1 MKDFKTCMK
10 GLWRMSKPV
19 LGRDLVTILI
29 GGVRIAASLSFVW
42 ICKRLVDIAT
52 GVSDADLKTH
62 VFIMIGIILVQILC
76 GLASNYWGSYNS
88 LKTRNQLRLG
98 LFAHVLNSR
107 WNGREAFRSG
117 DTINRLEED
126 IRVLTD
132 LICGSFPEVIIT
144 VLQLVAASVY
154 LLTMAPSL
162 LWLLIILMATA
173 VIGSKMY
180 FGKIRKLTSDIRS
193 LDSEVQQLEQENL
206 QNRVL
211 VLTLFGVG
219 NIVSRLDGFQNRVMK
234 LTITRLN
241 YNAVARGFMSFGF
254 MGGYAAAFLWGIFGI
269 KSGAVTYG
277 MMTAFLQLVS
287 QVQRPIAGLGS
298 QVPAFIKALT
308 SVERVLE
315 LEDLKVEKYHGDV
328 LYEGAPG
335 IKLSDVTFAY
345 SNPGPVVRQA
355 HQPSLVPKP
364 SPLPEPSP
372 VPEPVEGRLVLDH
385 FSHDFKPGSL
395 TVIAGPTGVGKST
408 LTRLMLGLLR
418 PTSGTVSLY
427 GQGNRAHVADVDT
440 RCNFTYVPQGNSL
453 MSGTIRENMLLV
465 NEDVTDEQIIKAL
478 KVSAAEF
485 VLDLPDG
492 LDTVCGE
499 SGTGLSEGQCQR
511 IAIARALLH
520 RGGVMILDEA
530 TSALDT
536 ETEERLLDSI
546 HTNLAGSK
554 TIVFISHRPAAIRIA
569 DDVVNLSEC

>member
-10 GLWRMSKPV
+10 GLWRMARPV
-19 LGRDLVTILI
+19 LGRDLVTVLI

-52 GVSDADLKTH
+52 GVSSADLKTH
-62 VFIMIGIILVQILC
+62 IFIMIGIIVVQILT
-76 GLASNYWGSYNS
+76 GLLANYWGSYNTI
-88 LKTRNQLRLG
+88 KTRNQLRLG
-98 LFAHVLNSR
+98 MFSHVLNSR
-107 WNGREAFRSG
+107 WNGRETFRSG

-132 LICGSFPEVIIT
+132 LICGSFPDVIIT
-144 VLQLVAASVY
+144 VIQLIAASVY
-154 LLTMAPSL
+154 LLTLAPSL
-162 LWLLIILMATA
+162 LWVLIILMAAA

-219 NIVSRLDGFQNRVMK
+219 NVVSRLDGLQNRVKK

-254 MGGYAAAFLWGIFGI
+254 MGGYTAAFIWGILGI

-287 QVQRPIAGLGS
+287 QVQRPIASLGS

-308 SVERVLE
+308 SVERILE

-328 LYEGAPG
+328 LYDGAPG
-335 IKLSDVTFAY
+335 IIVSDVSFAY
-345 SNPGPVVRQA
+345 SKPNTDTTPGPA
-355 HQPSLVPKP
+355 
-364 SPLPEPSP
+364 E
-372 VPEPVEGRLVLDH
+372 ERLILNH
-385 FSHDFKPGSL
+385 FSHDFKPGTL
-395 TVIAGPTGVGKST
+395 TVLAGPTGVGKST
-408 LTRLMLGLLR
+408 LTRLMLGLLK
-418 PTSGTVSLY
+418 PNSGSVSLY
-427 GQGNRAHVADVDT
+427 GKGRNPHIADVDT
-440 RCNFTYVPQGNSL
+440 RRNFTYVPQGNSL
-453 MSGTIRENMLLV
+453 LSGTIRQNMLLV
-465 NEDVTDEQIIKAL
+465 NEQATDEQIIEAL

-492 LDTVCGE
+492 LDTICGE

-511 IAIARALLH
+511 IAIARALIH
-520 RGGVMILDEA
+520 RGGIMILDEA

-536 ETEERLLDSI
+536 ETEERLLNNI
-546 HTNLAGSK
+546 HTHLAGTK

-569 DDVVNLSEC
+569 DDVVNLSES

>member
-10 GLWRMSKPV
+10 GLWRMARPV
-19 LGRDLVTILI
+19 LGRDLVTVLI

-52 GVSDADLKTH
+52 GVSSADLKTH
-62 VFIMIGIILVQILC
+62 IFIMIGIIVVQILT
-76 GLASNYWGSYNS
+76 GLLANYWGSYNTI
-88 LKTRNQLRLG
+88 KTRNQLRLG
-98 LFAHVLNSR
+98 MFSHVLNSR
-107 WNGREAFRSG
+107 WNGRETFRSG

-132 LICGSFPEVIIT
+132 LICGSFPDVIIT
-144 VLQLVAASVY
+144 VIQLIAASVY

-162 LWLLIILMATA
+162 LWVLIILMAAA

-219 NIVSRLDGFQNRVMK
+219 NVVSRLDGLQNRVKK

-254 MGGYAAAFLWGIFGI
+254 MGGYTAAFIWGILGI

-287 QVQRPIAGLGS
+287 QVQRPIASLGS

-308 SVERVLE
+308 SVERILE

-328 LYEGAPG
+328 LYDGAPG
-335 IKLSDVTFAY
+335 IIVSDVSFAY
-345 SNPGPVVRQA
+345 SKPITDTTPGSA
-355 HQPSLVPKP
+355 
-364 SPLPEPSP
+364 E
-372 VPEPVEGRLVLDH
+372 ERLILNH
-385 FSHDFKPGSL
+385 FSHDFKPGTL
-395 TVIAGPTGVGKST
+395 TVLAGPTGVGKST
-408 LTRLMLGLLR
+408 LTRLMLGLLK
-418 PTSGTVSLY
+418 PNSGSVSLY
-427 GQGNRAHVADVDT
+427 GKGRNPHVADVDT

-453 MSGTIRENMLLV
+453 LSGTIRQNMLLV
-465 NEDVTDEQIIKAL
+465 NEEATDEQIIEAL

-492 LDTVCGE
+492 LDTICGE

-511 IAIARALLH
+511 IAIARALIH
-520 RGGVMILDEA
+520 RGGIMILDEA

-536 ETEERLLDSI
+536 ETEERLLNNI
-546 HTNLAGSK
+546 HTHLAGTK

-569 DDVVNLSEC
+569 DDVVNLSES

>member
-1 MKDFKTCMK
+1 MT
-10 GLWRMSKPV
+10 KPV
-19 LGRDLVTILI
+19 LGRDLVTVLI

-42 ICKRLVDIAT
+42 ISKRLVDIAT
-52 GVSDADLKTH
+52 GVIDAELGPH
-62 VFIMIGIILVQILC
+62 VWMMIGIILTQIIC
-76 GLASNYWGSYNS
+76 GLAANYWGSYNTI
-88 LKTRNQLRLG
+88 KTRNQLRLG
-98 LFAHVLNSR
+98 MFAHVLNSR

-132 LICGSFPEVIIT
+132 LICGSFPDVIIT
-144 VLQLVAASVY
+144 ICQLIAASVY

-162 LWLLIILMATA
+162 LWVLIILMAAA

-180 FGKIRKLTSDIRS
+180 FKKIRELTSAIRS

-219 NIVSRLDGFQNRVMK
+219 NVVSRLSNLQDLIKKNTV
-234 LTITRLN
+234 TRLN
-241 YNAVARGFMSFGF
+241 YNAVARGFMNIGF
-254 MGGYAAAFLWGIFGI
+254 MGGYTAAFLWGIFGI

-277 MMTAFLQLVS
+277 MMTAFLQLVG
-287 QVQRPIAGLGS
+287 QVQRPIASLGT

-308 SVERVLE
+308 SIERLQE
-315 LEDLKVEKYHGDV
+315 LEDLQVERYHGDV
-328 LYEGAPG
+328 LFEGAPG
-335 IKLSDVTFAY
+335 IRVSDVSFAY
-345 SNPGPVVRQA
+345 C
-355 HQPSLVPKP
+355 H
-364 SPLPEPSP
+364 PERSEGSAGRNG
-372 VPEPVEGRLVLDH
+372 EPASRLILEH
-385 FSHDFKPGSL
+385 FSHDFAPGTL

-418 PTSGTVSLY
+418 PSGGTVNLY
-427 GQGNRAHVADVDT
+427 SRNGKSHVADVDT

-453 MSGTIRENMLLV
+453 LSGTIRENMLLV
-465 NEDVTDEQIIKAL
+465 NSEATYEQIVEAL
-478 KVSAAEF
+478 KLAAAEF

-520 RGGVMILDEA
+520 RGGIMILDEA
-530 TSALDT
+530 TSALDV
-536 ETEERLLDSI
+536 ETEERLLDNI
-546 HTNLAGSK
+546 HTSLAGEK
-554 TIVFISHRPAAIRIA
+554 TIVFISHRPAATRIA
-569 DDVVNLSEC
+569 RALRARGVEIEGTVYTIDYLKKRLLRLRGGESDA

>member
-19 LGRDLVTILI
+19 LGRDLVTVLI
-29 GGVRIAASLSFVW
+29 GCVRIAASLSFVW

-52 GVSDADLKTH
+52 GVVDADLKTYA
-62 VFIMIGIILVQILC
+62 FIMGGIIILQIIF
-76 GLASNYWGSYNS
+76 GLAASYWGNLNS
-88 LKTRNQLRLG
+88 IKTRNQLRLG

-107 WNGREAFRSG
+107 WNGRETFRSG

-132 LICGSFPEVIIT
+132 LICTSFPDVIIT
-144 VLQLVAASVY
+144 VVQLMAASLY

-162 LWLLIILMATA
+162 LWVLIILMAAA

-180 FGKIRKLTSDIRS
+180 FGKIRQLTSDIRS

-219 NIVSRLDGFQNRVMK
+219 NIVSRLDFLQNRLKKKTV
-234 LTITRLN
+234 TRLN
-241 YNAVARGFMSFGF
+241 YNAVARGFMNLGF
-254 MGGYAAAFLWGIFGI
+254 MGGYAAAFMWGIFGI
-269 KSGAVTYG
+269 KSGTVTYG
-277 MMTAFLQLVS
+277 MMTAFLQLVG
-287 QVQRPIAGLGS
+287 QVQRPIADLGR

-308 SVERVLE
+308 SVERLLE

-328 LYEGAPG
+328 LFSGAPG
-335 IKLSDVTFAY
+335 IRISDVTFGYDTPAIL
-345 SNPGPVVRQA
+345 N
-355 HQPSLVPKP
+355 
-364 SPLPEPSP
+364 
-372 VPEPVEGRLVLDH
+372 H
-385 FSHDFKPGSL
+385 FTHDFKPGSL

-408 LTRLMLGLLR
+408 LTRLMLGLLT
-418 PTSGTVSLY
+418 PQGGSVSLY
-427 GQGNRAHVADVDT
+427 SQDGRTHAADVDT

-465 NEDVTDEQIIKAL
+465 NSEATDEEIVAAL
-478 KVSAAEF
+478 RLAAAEF
-485 VLDLPDG
+485 VLDLPGG

-499 SGTGLSEGQCQR
+499 SGTGLSEGQSQR

-520 RGGVMILDEA
+520 QGGIMILDEA

-536 ETEERLLDSI
+536 DTEERLLGNI
-546 HTNLAGSK
+546 HSSLAGKK

-569 DDVVNLSEC
+569 DDIVNL

>member
-1 MKDFKTCMK
+1 MKDFKTCIK

-29 GGVRIAASLSFVW
+29 GLVRICASLSFVW

-52 GVSDADLKTH
+52 GVSYADLKTH
-62 VFIMIGIILVQILC
+62 VFIMIGIIVIQILC
-76 GLASNYWGSYNS
+76 GLTANYWGSYNS
-88 LKTRNQLRLG
+88 IKTRNQLRLG

-132 LICGSFPEVIIT
+132 LICSSFPEVIIT
-144 VLQLVAASVY
+144 ICQLVAASVY

-162 LWLLIILMATA
+162 LWVLIILMAAA

-219 NIVSRLDGFQNRVMK
+219 NVVSRLDNLQNRLKK

-241 YNAVARGFMSFGF
+241 YNAIARGFMSFGF
-254 MGGYAAAFLWGIFGI
+254 MGGYTAAFLWGIFGI
-269 KSGAVTYG
+269 KSGTVTYG
-277 MMTAFLQLVS
+277 MMTAFLQLVG

-308 SVERVLE
+308 SVERLLE

-328 LYEGAPG
+328 LFDGVPG
-335 IKLSDVTFAY
+335 IKVNNVSFAY
-345 SNPGPVVRQA
+345 TNPD
-355 HQPSLVPKP
+355 
-364 SPLPEPSP
+364 PEH
-372 VPEPVEGRLVLDH
+372 VEGPGRLILDH
-385 FSHDFKPGSL
+385 FDHDFKPGSL

-408 LTRLMLGLLR
+408 LTRLMLGLLK
-418 PTSGTVSLY
+418 PSSGSVNLY
-427 GQGNRAHVADVDT
+427 GEHGKSHSADVDT

-453 MSGTIRENMLLV
+453 LSGTIRENMLLV
-465 NEDVTDEQIIKAL
+465 NKEATDEQIVEAL
-478 KVSAAEF
+478 KLSAAEF

-520 RGGVMILDEA
+520 RGGIMILDEA
-530 TSALDT
+530 TSALDVD
-536 ETEERLLDSI
+536 TEERLLDSI
-546 HTNLAGSK
+546 HTHLAGIK

-569 DDVVNLSEC
+569 DDVLNL

>member
-10 GLWRMSKPV
+10 GLWRMARPV
-19 LGRDLVTILI
+19 LGRDLVTVLI

-52 GVSDADLKTH
+52 GVSSADLKTH
-62 VFIMIGIILVQILC
+62 IFIMIGIIVVQILT
-76 GLASNYWGSYNS
+76 GLLANYWGSYNTI
-88 LKTRNQLRLG
+88 KTRNQLRLG
-98 LFAHVLNSR
+98 MFSHVLNSR
-107 WNGREAFRSG
+107 WNGRETFRSG

-132 LICGSFPEVIIT
+132 LICGSFPDVIIT
-144 VLQLVAASVY
+144 VIQLIAASVY
-154 LLTMAPSL
+154 LLTLAPSL
-162 LWLLIILMATA
+162 LWVLIILMAAA

-219 NIVSRLDGFQNRVMK
+219 NVVSRLDGLQNRVKK

-254 MGGYAAAFLWGIFGI
+254 MGGYTAAFIWGILGI

-287 QVQRPIAGLGS
+287 QVQRPIASLGS

-308 SVERVLE
+308 SVERILE

-328 LYEGAPG
+328 LYDGAPG
-335 IKLSDVTFAY
+335 IIVSDVSFAY
-345 SNPGPVVRQA
+345 SKPNTDTTPGPA
-355 HQPSLVPKP
+355 
-364 SPLPEPSP
+364 E
-372 VPEPVEGRLVLDH
+372 ERLILNH
-385 FSHDFKPGSL
+385 FSHDFKPGTL
-395 TVIAGPTGVGKST
+395 TVLAGPTGVGKST
-408 LTRLMLGLLR
+408 LTRLMLGLLK
-418 PTSGTVSLY
+418 PNSGSVSLY
-427 GQGNRAHVADVDT
+427 GKGRNPHIADVDT

-453 MSGTIRENMLLV
+453 LSGTIRQNMLLV
-465 NEDVTDEQIIKAL
+465 NEQATDEQIIEAL

-492 LDTVCGE
+492 LDTICGE

-511 IAIARALLH
+511 IAIARALIH
-520 RGGVMILDEA
+520 RGGIMILDEA

-536 ETEERLLDSI
+536 ETEERLLNNI
-546 HTNLAGSK
+546 HTHLAGTK

-569 DDVVNLSEC
+569 DDVVNLSES

>member
-29 GGVRIAASLSFVW
+29 GLVRIWASLSFVW

-62 VFIMIGIILVQILC
+62 VFIMIGIILVQIIC
-76 GLASNYWGSYNS
+76 GLSSNYWGAYNS
-88 LKTRNQLRLG
+88 IKTRNQLRLG

-132 LICGSFPEVIIT
+132 LICSSFPEVIIT
-144 VLQLVAASVY
+144 VCQLVAASVY

-162 LWLLIILMATA
+162 LWVLIILMAAA

-180 FGKIRKLTSDIRS
+180 FGKIRELTSDIRKI
-193 LDSEVQQLEQENL
+193 DSEVQQLEQENL

-219 NIVSRLDGFQNRVMK
+219 NIVSRLDGLQNRVMK
-234 LTITRLN
+234 LTVTRLN
-241 YNAVARGFMSFGF
+241 YNAVARGFMSLGF

-298 QVPAFIKALT
+298 QIPAFIKALT
-308 SVERVLE
+308 SVERLLE

-335 IKLSDVTFAY
+335 IKVNDVSFAY
-345 SNPGPVVRQA
+345 TN
-355 HQPSLVPKP
+355 
-364 SPLPEPSP
+364 P
-372 VPEPVEGRLVLDH
+372 VPEHAEGPGRLILNH
-385 FSHDFKPGSL
+385 FSYDFKPGSL

-408 LTRLMLGLLR
+408 LTRLMLGLLK
-418 PTSGTVSLY
+418 PSSGTVSLY
-427 GQGNRAHVADVDT
+427 GQGNRSHVADVDT

-465 NEDVTDEQIIKAL
+465 NEDATDDQIIKAL

-569 DDVVNLSEC
+569 DDVVNMSEC